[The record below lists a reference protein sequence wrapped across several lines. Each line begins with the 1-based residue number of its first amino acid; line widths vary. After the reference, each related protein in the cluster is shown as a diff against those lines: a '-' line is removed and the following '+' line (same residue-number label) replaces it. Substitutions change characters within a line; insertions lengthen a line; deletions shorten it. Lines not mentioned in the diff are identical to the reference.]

1 MAKKN
6 AVQLIVVGDFFQ
18 LPPVIK
24 KEDREILVEMYGTEY
39 EQGETCERGYAYF
52 SKAWK
57 EMKFHC
63 VKLEEVCRQK
73 DAEFLGILNDIKYG
87 RNLQNVIAYL
97 ESNLW

>member
-39 EQGETCERGYAYF
+39 EQGETCERGYAFF
-52 SKAWK
+52 SKAWN
-57 EMKFHC
+57 
-63 VKLEEVCRQK
+63 EVSLCKVRRSLPTERCRIPWYF
-73 DAEFLGILNDIKYG
+73 E
-87 RNLQNVIAYL
+87 
-97 ESNLW
+97 

>member
-39 EQGETCERGYAYF
+39 EQGETCERGYAF
-52 SKAWK
+52 
-57 EMKFHC
+57 F
-63 VKLEEVCRQK
+63 QK
-73 DAEFLGILNDIKYG
+73 RGKK
-87 RNLQNVIAYL
+87 
-97 ESNLW
+97 